1 MPTTSMPTTS
11 IPTTSIPT
19 TSMPTTLIPTTSM
32 PTTLIPTT
40 SMPTTLI
47 PTTTDPTTD
56 IPTTNPTNH
65 GQAME
70 STSIEFTRNPIKSDD
85 GFFFS
90 LSMEYILIAIIVIL
104 CIVVIICGI
113 ILGYRRK
120 QFHNKDTMFANME
133 TEMTVKSVSSMSD
146 VSKPMEGPKTSAPTD
161 KNTNYG
167 TDDLM
172 NESDN
177 KQTKKK

>member
-85 GFFFS
+85 GFFFLFIDGIYIDCNYCHFMYS
-90 LSMEYILIAIIVIL
+90 CYYLWYHSWLS
-104 CIVVIICGI
+104 
-113 ILGYRRK
+113 K
-120 QFHNKDTMFANME
+120 
-133 TEMTVKSVSSMSD
+133 
-146 VSKPMEGPKTSAPTD
+146 KTIS
-161 KNTNYG
+161 
-167 TDDLM
+167 
-172 NESDN
+172 
-177 KQTKKK
+177 